1 MANARNDTQ
10 KWKLIDC
17 GGEDFAN
24 KIIRARFLHRL
35 TSTTT
40 TKKRVKCNRD
50 SRFQFD

>member
-24 KIIRARFLHRL
+24 KIIRARFLNRL